1 MWRMVLD
8 LSFGYTMY
16 KIIKFLAL
24 NLYLPAVKEG
34 VKRAYK
40 KANSD
45 DLN

>member
-1 MWRMVLD
+1 MWRTVLD
-8 LSFGYTMY
+8 LSFGYAMY

-34 VKRAYK
+34 LQRAYK
-40 KANSD
+40 KVNLD